1 MTLDTCRLGLSRSI
15 RFCLGLLIIALIGLE
30 VAQVVL
36 RYFLATG
43 VSWGRDVSTL
53 MMFAIA
59 WLGAPLLWLDRRH
72 LAVDLLPDAIG
83 QSRAWNAALDLLVMA
98 AALALLIVTRTA
110 MGNFAFIDL
119 PALGTSAAI
128 KFWPMSVGAGLLLLA
143 GALNL
148 LSSRNAP

>member
-1 MTLDTCRLGLSRSI
+1 MKIDTFRRGLSGALRL
-15 RFCLGLLIIALIGLE
+15 CLGTLIIALIGLE

-59 WLGAPLLWLDRRH
+59 WLGAPLLWLERRH
-72 LAVDLLPDAIG
+72 LAVDLMPASLTR
-83 QSRAWNAALDLLVMA
+83 SRRWNAALDLAVIVA
-98 AALALLIVTRTA
+98 AVALLIVTRQA
-110 MGNFAFIDL
+110 MENFAFIDL

-128 KFWPMSVGAGLLLLA
+128 KFWPMAVGACLLMTA
-143 GALNL
+143 GGLNL
-148 LSSRNAP
+148 IDRADEI